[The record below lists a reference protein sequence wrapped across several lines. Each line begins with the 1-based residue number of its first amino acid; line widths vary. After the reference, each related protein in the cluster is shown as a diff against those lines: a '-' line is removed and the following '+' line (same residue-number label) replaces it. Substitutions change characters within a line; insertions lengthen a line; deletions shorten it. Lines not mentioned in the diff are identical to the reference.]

1 MAEENTDKV
10 LRVLILEDSPTDAE
24 LMERELRRAG
34 LLFVAQRVDTEE
46 AFVRALDDFHPDVIL
61 ADYKLPA
68 FSGRTA
74 LNIERR
80 KHPEIPVVMVT
91 GALPDTEAVELLNAG
106 AKDYVLKDRM
116 ARLAP
121 AVQRVISA
129 EQGIRARKAAEHALR
144 ESEAKFRTLVE
155 TTSDWIWEIDEHGIY
170 TYCSPQVYDLLGYT
184 AEEVIG
190 KSPFDFMPPEEVA
203 RVREIF
209 NAFVSDR
216 KPFRLME
223 NASVRKDGRVIWLET
238 GGVPIF
244 DGQGILRG
252 YRGIDRDITERK
264 QAERELQRLNRA
276 LHALSSGNHAL
287 VHAENEQELLE
298 NMCRAVTETGYVLA
312 WVGYVLHDDKKS
324 VAPIAVAG
332 EGKGYVEGLH
342 ITWGDVP
349 LGQGPTGTAVRTGQ
363 TQFTYDIRNDH
374 RMGPWQEAAAKY
386 GYASSIALPLKQDG
400 IAFGTL
406 TIYSAEPAA
415 FGTDEVALLEEMAG
429 DLSFGIMS
437 LRTRSERNKAV
448 AERQHYADQL
458 RSGLEK
464 ALEAISALV
473 ELRDPYTAG
482 HQRIVAQLAVAI
494 AREMGLPEEQVHGL
508 RLAGI
513 VHDLGKIR
521 IPVEILSK
529 PGVLSDIELNLIRT
543 HPQAGYDALKGIEFP
558 WPIANIIW
566 QHHERLDG
574 SGYPRGLKNG
584 DILLEA
590 QILAVADVVVSITT
604 HRPYRPALGMDAAL
618 KEITDNCGKLFNPQ
632 VVDAC
637 VRLIKE
643 KGYTVP

>member
-1 MAEENTDKV
+1 MDEANATTV

-24 LMERELRRAG
+24 LMEYELSKAG

-68 FSGRTA
+68 FSGRAA

-91 GALPDTEAVELLNAG
+91 GTLPDLEAVELLNAG

-129 EQGIRARKAAEHALR
+129 EQGIRARKAAEQALR

-155 TTSDWIWEIDEHGIY
+155 ATSDWIWEVDERGFY
-170 TYCSPQVYDLLGYT
+170 TYSSPQVYDVLGYA
-184 AEEVIG
+184 AEEIIG
-190 KSPFDFMPPEEVA
+190 RSPLDFMPPEEAA
-203 RVREIF
+203 RVRDIF
-209 NAFVSDR
+209 NAYISER
-216 KPFRLME
+216 KPFRLLE
-223 NASVRKDGRVIWLET
+223 NANVRKDGRVVCLET
-238 GGVPIF
+238 GAVPIF
-244 DGQGILRG
+244 DGQGVFRG

-264 QAERELQRLNRA
+264 MAEKELQRLNRVLRA
-276 LHALSSGNHAL
+276 LGAGNHAL
-287 VHAENEQELLE
+287 VHAENEPELLE
-298 NMCRAVTETGYVLA
+298 KMCHAATEVGYVMA
-312 WVGYVLHDDKKS
+312 WVGYAAQDERKRVVP
-324 VAPIAVAG
+324 VAIAG
-332 EGKGYVEGLH
+332 EGKAYVEGLE
-342 ITWGDVP
+342 ITWDDTPFGR
-349 LGQGPTGTAVRTGQ
+349 GPTGSAVRTGQ
-363 TQFTYDIRNDH
+363 VQIIHDIPNDP
-374 RMGPWQEAAAKY
+374 RMGLWQEAVTKY
-386 GYASSIALPLKQDG
+386 GYASSIALPLKIDG
-400 IAFGTL
+400 KVIGAL
-406 TIYSAEPAA
+406 TIYAAEPAA
-415 FGTDEVALLEEMAG
+415 FGDEQVALLEQMAD
-429 DLSFGIMS
+429 DLAFGIAS
-437 LRTRSERNKAV
+437 LRTREERDKAV
-448 AERQHYADQL
+448 REREQYAEQL
-458 RSGLEK
+458 RTGLEK
-464 ALEAISALV
+464 ALEALSALV

-482 HQRIVAQLAVAI
+482 HQRSVAQLAVAI
-494 AREMGLPEEQVHGL
+494 AREMGLPEEQIHGL
-508 RLAGI
+508 HLAGI

-529 PGVLSDIELNLIRT
+529 PGILSDMELNLIRT

-590 QILAVADVVVSITT
+590 QILAVADVVVSIKTN
-604 HRPYRPALGMDAAL
+604 RPYRPALGLDAAL
-618 KEITDNCGKLFNPQ
+618 KEITDNRGKLFNPQ

-637 VRLIKE
+637 LRLINE
-643 KGYTVP
+643 KGYTVL